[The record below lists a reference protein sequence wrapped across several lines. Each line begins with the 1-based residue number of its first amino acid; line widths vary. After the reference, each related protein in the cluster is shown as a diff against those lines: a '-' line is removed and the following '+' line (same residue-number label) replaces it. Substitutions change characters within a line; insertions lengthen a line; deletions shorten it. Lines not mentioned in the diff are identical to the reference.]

1 MPDYIVTNDCYVPVE
16 HGTLFKRAGQRVTL
30 ATSEAAKLVGYVK
43 SVSSFKSRKPKSLES
58 VEVEYGGYVGD
69 KTVPERNTEGV
80 DDGGDQLPETS

>member
-43 SVSSFKSRKPKSLES
+43 SVSSFKSRKPRDFSDAVAPAVQELNTPDE
-58 VEVEYGGYVGD
+58 EVGD
-69 KTVPERNTEGV
+69 EP
-80 DDGGDQLPETS
+80 D